1 MHDDPA
7 ELRPAT
13 TMAAASSH
21 ALAEQPDGD
30 AGTER
35 QGGIR
40 AARLAT
46 IRAEMAA
53 LLGRPD
59 LSAVLVA
66 NRLGVTA
73 RYVRKLL
80 AADGTRFSTEVH
92 ALRLAQVHSRLRDTC
107 HAGCTI
113 ADLAFAAGFRDLA
126 TFNRRFRLRFGTTPS
141 AVRAAAPAPDDR
153 PAAAPW

>member
-7 ELRPAT
+7 ELWPAAPV
-13 TMAAASSH
+13 AAEATQ
-21 ALAEQPDGD
+21 ALAERPDRD
-30 AGTER
+30 DGTTR
-35 QGGIR
+35 HGGIR
-40 AARLAT
+40 SARLAA
-46 IRAEMAA
+46 IRAEMVA

-66 NRLGVTA
+66 TRLGVTA

-92 ALRLAQVHSRLRDTC
+92 ALRLAQVHARLRDTG
-107 HAGCTI
+107 HAGRTI
-113 ADLAFAAGFRDLA
+113 ADLAFEAGFRDLA

-141 AVRAAAPAPDDR
+141 AARAAAPAPDD
-153 PAAAPW
+153 